1 MKKTL
6 LFAPL
11 AVLLFSCEKEK
22 DEVVESNF
30 TYTNLNNV
38 AITSNNHLEF
48 DLNNDGVKDFHATT
62 VLVDQND
69 ADRLQFKINT
79 KQGNKVLLQNGQIPK
94 VMESG
99 DSIKK
104 VGHTPYE
111 WTSQYGALIVERV
124 MPVDVAQSRWEGAW
138 KDKRNKYLPI
148 QIVKDGKTYNGWIQ
162 VSFSDTT
169 PFKIVLHDAAVSKT
183 PDVGIKAGQ
192 K

>member
-1 MKKTL
+1 MKKTF
-6 LFAPL
+6 LFASL
-11 AVLLFSCEKEK
+11 AVVLFSCKKED
-22 DEVVESNF
+22 DEVVPSNF
-30 TYTNLNNV
+30 IYTNLNNV

-62 VLVDQND
+62 QLVDQND
-69 ADRLQFKINT
+69 ADYLQFIINSKQSNKI
-79 KQGNKVLLQNGQIPK
+79 LLQNEALPK
-94 VMESG
+94 VMETG

-104 VGHTPYE
+104 TGHTPFV
-111 WTSQYGALIVERV
+111 WTSNGALVVERV
-124 MPVDVAQSRWEGAW
+124 MPVDPAQSRWQGAW

-148 QIVKDGKTYNGWIQ
+148 QIVKDGKTYHGWIQ

-169 PFKIVLHDAAVSKT
+169 PFKIILHDAAVSKT